1 MVSTLTAKASPRFLS
16 FRNPDAFVVGELFR
30 HVDKWEEILAQHP
43 KQDEILSYIKC
54 KDNVRD
60 FFIRFRGDFQGTF
73 YVSPCPP
80 RAEFSNNKSCLS
92 FEDFIS
98 TTILERVN
106 KGSLSVWGKVGK
118 VDPLHLVMPFTIEP
132 SKPRLCHDER
142 FLNLWIGDLPFK
154 LDYIS
159 DLPRY
164 VGKSHFKTTMDYK
177 SGYDHMELSEESRK
191 YFGLQWQGWYF
202 VYNTISFGRVART
215 FTTQLVWLPPV
226 TSDPW
231 QCLVVNI
238 LITDTFDSF
247 LLPFIL
253 VRLWGIGQI

>member
-1 MVSTLTAKASPRFLS
+1 MLISEKKFSPSIQNKMRFC
-16 FRNPDAFVVGELFR
+16 RE
-30 HVDKWEEILAQHP
+30 
-43 KQDEILSYIKC
+43 
-54 KDNVRD
+54 
-60 FFIRFRGDFQGTF
+60 DFQGTL
-73 YVSPCPP
+73 YISPCPP
-80 RAEFSNNKSCLS
+80 RAEFSNNKLCLS
-92 FEDFIS
+92 FENFVS

-142 FLNLWIGDLPFK
+142 FLNLWIRDLPFK

-159 DLPRY
+159 HLPRY
-164 VGKSHFKTTMDYK
+164 VGKSHFKITMDYK
-177 SGYDHMELSEESRK
+177 SGYDHVELSQESRK

-202 VYNTISFGRVART
+202 VYNTFSFGKATCT

-226 TSDPW
+226 TLDPW

-238 LITDTFDSF
+238 LITDTLDSF
-247 LLPFIL
+247 LIPLNL
-253 VRLWGIGQI
+253 VCLWGIGQI